1 MMLNQSILRKPI
13 FNQYICSFHFQTA
26 VMTTQNWT
34 SYPDTGQ
41 ILRQWNGEISR
52 SFTLSTVVHS
62 ILFSTGTFG
71 NLFIIFIYNF
81 KMKGYKDDRYF
92 IPILAVVD
100 ILACV
105 FSTWFAL
112 TVNIFPVMFPNDIL
126 CKCLLYVN
134 YLTTQCSL
142 FLLVVISVQR
152 FLKICRP
159 FQKQMTLYWKRLS
172 LAIIAVATIII
183 VFPELIFYGKVPV
196 KSAKYNVTGYIC
208 GPIRTP
214 ENMATGLITFTAAA
228 MSVSVLSI
236 AVIVI
241 MYLYILKHLLRQTR
255 IRKLRHRTSFSRSD
269 VSDNPVPDD
278 DRDQFDS
285 PQSRRPE
292 INGNR
297 KEINEVNVTKTTL
310 HVTNDGPPKL
320 KRSSGS
326 KIKLSTRRL
335 TFMFMTISLTNVV
348 SNIPTI
354 VYVIL
359 CVNDPEAWFRN
370 PYGFLQQLFQFM
382 RAMRV
387 VNHAMNPFLYGLFDG
402 RFRDEIRKLCC
413 KNISK
418 IDL

>member
-1 MMLNQSILRKPI
+1 MM
-13 FNQYICSFHFQTA
+13 T
-26 VMTTQNWT
+26 MQNWT
-34 SYPDTGQ
+34 SPPDTGK
-41 ILRQWNGEISR
+41 ILRQWNDEISR

-62 ILFSTGTFG
+62 VLFSVGTFG

-100 ILACV
+100 MLACIL
-105 FSTWFAL
+105 STWFAL
-112 TVNIFPVMFPNDIL
+112 NVNIFPVVFPDDAL
-126 CKCLLYVN
+126 CKCLLYGN
-134 YLTTQCSL
+134 YVTTQSSI
-142 FLLVVISVQR
+142 FLLVVISIQR

-159 FQKQMTLYWKRLS
+159 FQKQMTLYWKRVS
-172 LAIIAVATIII
+172 LVVI
-183 VFPELIFYGKVPV
+183 VIVTTVILIPELIFYGKVPV
-196 KSAKYNVTGYIC
+196 KSEKYNVTGYIC
-208 GPIRTP
+208 GPIRQP
-214 ENMATGLITFTAAA
+214 ESMAAGLISFTAAA
-228 MSVSVLSI
+228 LSISVISI

-255 IRKLRHRTSFSRSD
+255 VRKLNHCTSFSRSD
-269 VSDNPVPDD
+269 ASDVPVPEEDKECE
-278 DRDQFDS
+278 S
-285 PQSRRPE
+285 PPPKRQE

-297 KEINEVNVTKTTL
+297 EKESEVKVANDTL
-310 HVTNDGPPKL
+310 QVTNEAPKL

-354 VYVIL
+354 IYVIL

-370 PYGFLQQLFQFM
+370 PYGFLQQLYQFM

-387 VNHAMNPFLYGLFDG
+387 VNHALNPFVYGLFDG

-413 KNISK
+413 KSISK

>member
-1 MMLNQSILRKPI
+1 
-13 FNQYICSFHFQTA
+13 
-26 VMTTQNWT
+26 MTLTMQNLTT
-34 SYPDTGQ
+34 SVDTEKL
-41 ILRQWNGEISR
+41 LRQWNHEISR

-62 ILFSTGTFG
+62 VLFTVGTFG

-100 ILACV
+100 MLACA

-112 TVNIFPVMFPNDIL
+112 KVNIFPVMFPDDVL

-134 YLTTQCSL
+134 YLATQSSI
-142 FLLVVISVQR
+142 FLLVVISIQR

-159 FQKQMTLYWKRLS
+159 FQKQMTLYWKRFS
-172 LAIIAVATIII
+172 LVTISLVTTIILI
-183 VFPELIFYGKVPV
+183 PELIFYGRVPV

-208 GPIRTP
+208 GPIRQP
-214 ENMATGLITFTAAA
+214 ESMATGLISFTAAA
-228 MSVSVLSI
+228 MSVSVISI

-241 MYLYILKHLLRQTR
+241 IYLYILKHLIRQTR
-255 IRKLRHRTSFSRSD
+255 VRKLNHCRSFSRSEASD
-269 VSDNPVPDD
+269 VPVPGEDK
-278 DRDQFDS
+278 DQSES
-285 PQSRRPE
+285 PPTKRQE

-297 KEINEVNVTKTTL
+297 EKDKEVKLPNYNSLQVPTDV
-310 HVTNDGPPKL
+310 PKL

-413 KNISK
+413 NTISK

>member
-1 MMLNQSILRKPI
+1 MMTMQNVTSSPDVDKILR
-13 FNQYICSFHFQTA
+13 H
-26 VMTTQNWT
+26 
-34 SYPDTGQ
+34 
-41 ILRQWNGEISR
+41 WNSEISR
-52 SFTLSTVVHS
+52 SFALSTAVHS
-62 ILFSTGTFG
+62 ILFSIGTFG

-100 ILACV
+100 ILACM

-112 TVNIFPVMFPNDIL
+112 TVNIFPVMFPDDVL
-126 CKCLLYVN
+126 CKCLLYMN
-134 YLTTQCSL
+134 YLATQSSI
-142 FLLVVISVQR
+142 FLLVVISIQR

-159 FQKQMTLYWKRLS
+159 FQKQMTLYWKRVS
-172 LAIIAVATIII
+172 LGVIALVTSIILI
-183 VFPELIFYGKVPV
+183 PELIFYGRVPV
-196 KSAKYNVTGYIC
+196 KSAKYNVTGHIC
-208 GPIRTP
+208 GPIRSP
-214 ENMATGLITFTAAA
+214 ENMATGLISFTAAA
-228 MSVSVLSI
+228 MSISVLSI
-236 AVIVI
+236 AVIVA

-255 IRKLRHRTSFSRSD
+255 VRKLNHCTSYSRSE
-269 VSDNPVPDD
+269 VSDVPVPSEDK
-278 DRDQFDS
+278 DQCDFPPS
-285 PQSRRPE
+285 KRPE

-297 KEINEVNVTKTTL
+297 KDNPEVNVMKTTL
-310 HVTNDGPPKL
+310 EVTNDVVPKL

>member
-1 MMLNQSILRKPI
+1 
-13 FNQYICSFHFQTA
+13 
-26 VMTTQNWT
+26 MTLTMQNLT
-34 SYPDTGQ
+34 SLDTEKLLQ
-41 ILRQWNGEISR
+41 QWNHEISR

-62 ILFSTGTFG
+62 VLFTVGTFG

-100 ILACV
+100 MLACA

-112 TVNIFPVMFPNDIL
+112 TVNIFPVIFPDDVL

-134 YLTTQCSL
+134 YLATQSSI
-142 FLLVVISVQR
+142 FLLVVISIQR

-159 FQKQMTLYWKRLS
+159 FQKQMTLYWKRFS
-172 LAIIAVATIII
+172 LVTISIVTTIILI
-183 VFPELIFYGKVPV
+183 PELIFYGKVPV
-196 KSAKYNVTGYIC
+196 RSTKYNVTGYIC
-208 GPIRTP
+208 GPIRQP
-214 ENMATGLITFTAAA
+214 ESMATGLISFTAAA
-228 MSVSVLSI
+228 MSVCVISI
-236 AVIVI
+236 AIVVI
-241 MYLYILKHLLRQTR
+241 MYLYILKHLLRQNR
-255 IRKLRHRTSFSRSD
+255 VRKLNHCRSFSRSEASD
-269 VSDNPVPDD
+269 VPVPSEEK
-278 DRDQFDS
+278 DQSES
-285 PQSRRPE
+285 PPPKRQE

-297 KEINEVNVTKTTL
+297 EKDKEVKLPNYNTLQVPNEV
-310 HVTNDGPPKL
+310 PKL
-320 KRSSGS
+320 KRSKGS

-413 KNISK
+413 NTISK